1 MHSLRFLVCP
11 RPIQL
16 PPPTRTQTDDIAVDW
31 VNDKLYWTE
40 SVLGT
45 IMVLDMKLRKTKLL
59 IDNGRGSATK
69 AIAVDPT
76 AG

>member
-11 RPIQL
+11 HPIHL
-16 PPPTRTQTDDIAVDW
+16 PHTCTQTDDIAVDW

-40 SVLGT
+40 GTLGS
-45 IMVLDMKLRKTKLL
+45 IAVLDIELRTTKLL
-59 IDNGRGSATK
+59 IDNGRDSTTR